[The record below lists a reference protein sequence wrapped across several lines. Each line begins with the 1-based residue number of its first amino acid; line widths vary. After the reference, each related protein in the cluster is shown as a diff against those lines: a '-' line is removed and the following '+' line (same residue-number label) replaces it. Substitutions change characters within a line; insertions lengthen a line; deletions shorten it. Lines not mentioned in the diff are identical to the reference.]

1 MMATIRIPKSK
12 KSEYV
17 TICITPLRCS
27 GGGKKFRPPPEEGA
41 SRLPNTGSASA
52 YPCAGDIIA
61 RFVEFGKMGEKPR
74 RGDSVPPSCHC
85 EEGQSPDVAIRPPP
99 SQSAALTAPPQG
111 EPSWG

>member
-1 MMATIRIPKSK
+1 M
-12 KSEYV
+12 
-17 TICITPLRCS
+17 
-27 GGGKKFRPPPEEGA
+27 RPPPEEGA

-52 YPCAGDIIA
+52 YPCAEDIIA

-99 SQSAALTAPPQG
+99 SQSAALTAPPEG
-111 EPSWG
+111 EPRGTESLSHGLRPCQLALSLLSLRDISP